1 MLNLSGV
8 RVIRRL
14 LSVSLFLFYI
24 IVGFGQKLV
33 SGPILLPKNDSC
45 DTHWLLVKKK
55 KAIRFESN
63 EKLTVLEDTIVN
75 HFFKRKRAYQ
85 LFVSKKLNSSYYL
98 KLYNHKGDLLFHET
112 YEKHHPSN
120 NSYLFGSCAFI
131 PHGITSIYR
140 PNKMNKIYRTMSKEN
155 AHKMFWLGDN
165 VYLFPNVDTE
175 KLVRIYRRYLGVRK
189 DRSLK
194 MFLSSGVEHHAIWD
208 DHDFGPNNASGLFNN
223 VGLTTLAFKSFWN
236 KFNLKQDSGI
246 YEVLK
251 TKNIDFFL
259 LDCRTFLKVKKSSFL
274 GNTQLNW
281 LKKELAQSNAKFKF
295 LLFSNQVI
303 NPKTNHET
311 INRGLFK
318 KEKEEL
324 FDFIQKKKI
333 NGVIFFSGD
342 RHFAELHVDDTKNY
356 PLYDFT
362 TSPLSSPR
370 HHLFFKEEKKNTATR
385 VAGSF
390 FTNKNYLKCTLKEQ
404 NNLSF
409 LFFELKNK
417 HGKQVFKLQLSEK
430 DLGH

>member
-1 MLNLSGV
+1 M
-8 RVIRRL
+8 
-14 LSVSLFLFYI
+14 
-24 IVGFGQKLV
+24 
-33 SGPILLPKNDSC
+33 
-45 DTHWLLVKKK
+45 
-55 KAIRFESN
+55 
-63 EKLTVLEDTIVN
+63 
-75 HFFKRKRAYQ
+75 
-85 LFVSKKLNSSYYL
+85 
-98 KLYNHKGDLLFHET
+98 
-112 YEKHHPSN
+112 
-120 NSYLFGSCAFI
+120 
-131 PHGITSIYR
+131 
-140 PNKMNKIYRTMSKEN
+140 
-155 AHKMFWLGDN
+155 
-165 VYLFPNVDTE
+165 
-175 KLVRIYRRYLGVRK
+175 
-189 DRSLK
+189 
-194 MFLSSGVEHHAIWD
+194 
-208 DHDFGPNNASGLFNN
+208 
-223 VGLTTLAFKSFWN
+223 
-236 KFNLKQDSGI
+236 
-246 YEVLK
+246 
-251 TKNIDFFL
+251 
-259 LDCRTFLKVKKSSFL
+259 